1 MEIVYV
7 LYQSF
12 SFLLVRLGIF
22 VSLVMEKV
30 GNDCHLFSKRDNS
43 SVLVHGMRAKYLH
56 GNFVVATHLR
66 DSYFWVA
73 FILAL
78 IFKLLHFSL
87 CQTF

>member
-66 DSYFWVA
+66 DSYF
-73 FILAL
+73 FGRLYL
-78 IFKLLHFSL
+78 SSHF
-87 CQTF
+87 QTPTF